1 MPMVDIELKYGCTE
15 SGRLGLICE
24 KNIYSATVHHVP
36 LFPLFPVLADRRE
49 LIKTIKDTQRGRPRP
64 RKEVLGSYL

>member
-1 MPMVDIELKYGCTE
+1 MVDIELKYGGTE

-24 KNIYSATVHHVP
+24 KKYSATVHHVP
-36 LFPLFPVLADRRE
+36 LFPLFPALADRRE
-49 LIKTIKDTQRGRPRP
+49 LIKTIKDTQRGRPHP